1 MATRLR
7 RTTANSPGS
16 TAFTSQDIRLL
27 GQTKYGVYDQEDAVD
42 PALLHRYY
50 GAGKSDPDSGDSVN
64 DVGGVFE
71 AEEDSQRDIAE
82 VIANSQ
88 ARNIRHDAAEV
99 AATSSP
105 FEDRNEHY
113 AFCLALNTSLQ
124 DLETYPAGFHLG
136 EEYETS
142 ESYRTGR
149 STKLLEIPLPYG
161 VWFPRVVVWC
171 KALDLLKRLPLS
183 KAMSV

>member
-1 MATRLR
+1 M
-7 RTTANSPGS
+7 
-16 TAFTSQDIRLL
+16 
-27 GQTKYGVYDQEDAVD
+27 DAVD

-50 GAGKSDPDSGDSVN
+50 GAGRSDPDVGDSGDK
-64 DVGGVFE
+64 GGVE
-71 AEEDSQRDIAE
+71 PDADGKSQRDIAE
-82 VIANSQ
+82 VIAGSQ

-99 AATSSP
+99 AETSSP
-105 FEDRNEHY
+105 FGDRNDHY
-113 AFCLALNTSLQ
+113 AFSLALEASLN
-124 DLETYPAGFHLG
+124 DSEVYPAGFNLN

-149 STKLLEIPLPYG
+149 STKQLEIPLPYV
-161 VWFPRVVVWC
+161 VWFPRVVIWC

>member
-1 MATRLR
+1 MQPQRLGP
-7 RTTANSPGS
+7 ASSSINPS
-16 TAFTSQDIRLL
+16 TLNPQDIRLL
-27 GQTKYGVYDQEDAVD
+27 GQTKHGVYDQQDAVD

-50 GAGKSDPDSGDSVN
+50 GAGRPDTDVD
-64 DVGGVFE
+64 DVGDE
-71 AEEDSQRDIAE
+71 AGPVSNTDGQSQRDIAE
-82 VIANSQ
+82 VIADAQ

-99 AATSSP
+99 ADTSLP
-105 FEDRNEHY
+105 FGDRNEHI
-113 AFCLALNTSLQ
+113 AFSLALDAELSDPSTH
-124 DLETYPAGFHLG
+124 PAGFHLN

-149 STKLLEIPLPYG
+149 STKPLEIPLPYD

-183 KAMSV
+183 KAVSA